1 MPKNQE
7 YTCPVY
13 SNNTKNF
20 ISLIIKRKMKGGLTS
35 SGVVVKNKDIES
47 YVNKIAMAI
56 KLKGSINIQ
65 LRMTSNG
72 PILFEINPRLSGTLV
87 FRDKMGFMDLRWWVS
102 DLFGLKNMVY
112 KPPKAGTKFYRS
124 YSEYIK

>member
-1 MPKNQE
+1 
-7 YTCPVY
+7 
-13 SNNTKNF
+13 
-20 ISLIIKRKMKGGLTS
+20 MKGGLTS